1 MKCSVPNFSPQ
12 VQGIAYPKWE
22 PEYRSALTE
31 TDSLKLK
38 EKLQAAQAALI
49 VRGMDKSNPPDEA
62 EQQAIKKAVST
73 MRTLSAEGKT

>member
-12 VQGIAYPKWE
+12 VQGITYPKSE

-38 EKLQAAQAALI
+38 EKVQAAQAALI
-49 VRGMDKSNPPDEA
+49 VRSMDKSNPPDEA
-62 EQQAIKKAVST
+62 EQQAIKDAVST
-73 MRTLSAEGKT
+73 MRTLLAEGKR